1 MTDTL
6 TASPL
11 MDHLVALQ
19 SIFPAV
25 IVTGPGRLNETYIHL
40 RTLIMILIDLV
51 DEVGLL
57 IGLLALPTTA
67 DDEILHLPVTLGL
80 TIITNLPMVD
90 LRRQDIDRAH
100 RMRVVEAFH
109 RDLEVIVDAKGI
121 PRRGKC
127 HGSLLVLQLLL
138 RVPQSRRPGRF
149 QLSNMVGKT
158 FQLICMCPPLRLMF
172 LRQTHS

>member
-1 MTDTL
+1 MLQRLKFAFQPALSRQMTGML

-19 SIFPAV
+19 FTFLAV
-25 IVTGPGRLNETYIHL
+25 IATGPDRPNETYIHL
-40 RTLIMILIDLV
+40 RALIMIPIDLAG
-51 DEVGLL
+51 EVALL

-80 TIITNLPMVD
+80 MIIINLPMVD
-90 LRRQDIDRAH
+90 LHRQDIDRAH
-100 RMRVVEAFH
+100 RMQVVEAFH
-109 RDLEVIVDAKGI
+109 RDLEVIVGAKGT

-138 RVPQSRRPGRF
+138 LVPLSRRPGRF
-149 QLSNMVGKT
+149 QLSNMLGKS
-158 FQLICMCPPLRLMF
+158 F
-172 LRQTHS
+172 